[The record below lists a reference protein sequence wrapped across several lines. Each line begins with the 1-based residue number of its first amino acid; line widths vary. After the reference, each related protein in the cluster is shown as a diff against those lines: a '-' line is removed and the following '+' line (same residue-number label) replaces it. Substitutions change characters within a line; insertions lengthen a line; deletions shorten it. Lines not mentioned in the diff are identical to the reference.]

1 MLFIPIFWFVY
12 IYQFIFPT
20 CSRTFAKLWI
30 SWKRL
35 VSLWKYYHSIN
46 VENGGTESRVNL
58 CHLKQNLRLLFKKIA
73 VITWY
78 VKWLRYGASKCK
90 GLFFISSCYI
100 MKHWSNETQLLLSF
114 KELLWETQKYQQ
126 NGIRYWFEIIFCIYV
141 NTDHAAQ
148 LKKSI

>member
-58 CHLKQNLRLLFKKIA
+58 YHLKQNLRLLFKKNCCDNLIFQ
-73 VITWY
+73 VITIRCLKMQGF
-78 VKWLRYGASKCK
+78 V
-90 GLFFISSCYI
+90 FISSCYT

-126 NGIRYWFEIIFCIYV
+126 NGIRYWFEIIFCIYF

>member
-1 MLFIPIFWFVY
+1 MYVVAFEDTDNRLLALHHWNSKHCMLAFHARHNHLSSLKVEKNVTSHQTKINSYSIGIKVGEQLCMLFIPIFWFVY

-78 VKWLRYGASKCK
+78 VKW
-90 GLFFISSCYI
+90 
-100 MKHWSNETQLLLSF
+100 
-114 KELLWETQKYQQ
+114 
-126 NGIRYWFEIIFCIYV
+126 
-141 NTDHAAQ
+141 
-148 LKKSI
+148 

>member
-58 CHLKQNLRLLFKKIA
+58 CHLKQNLRLLFKKNCCDNLICQVITIRCLKMQGFVFYQQLLYNETLIQRNTIA
-73 VITWY
+73 V
-78 VKWLRYGASKCK
+78 KFQGASLRNTK
-90 GLFFISSCYI
+90 ISTERDKI
-100 MKHWSNETQLLLSF
+100 LIWDNILHLL
-114 KELLWETQKYQQ
+114 
-126 NGIRYWFEIIFCIYV
+126 
-141 NTDHAAQ
+141 
-148 LKKSI
+148 